1 MDNNVHV
8 NVEATFVPHERY
20 EALIA
25 SERDAQLL
33 IRILKQKADANEA
46 IYASEVKSLV
56 GLFCCETPKD
66 GDTE

>member
-1 MDNNVHV
+1 MENNIKV
-8 NVEATFVPHERY
+8 NVLPYERY

-33 IRILKQKADANEA
+33 KNILLQKADANEA
-46 IYASEVKSLV
+46 IYAGEVKALA
-56 GLFCCETPKD
+56 GIFCGETPKD